1 MGSFR
6 KSNTVISA
14 DVTVAGATP
23 RITVGDAGEEDTM
36 IVFDGNAVDYRMGV
50 DDGTDSL
57 EFGLGAVHGTN
68 TAMTFANTGTTT
80 FSFNTVNEGR
90 IVEHLEVVDEAGDA
104 DLLVAEMKKGII
116 LHTTAGAN
124 RTTTTDTAA
133 NIIAGIPLTA
143 NNQCVKVHYINDGTQ
158 DVIFAGG
165 TGVTIA
171 DTAQRCTPDGGVLL
185 IFQRTGA
192 AAVKMF
198 CIGGAPEEDDQD
210 N

>member
-57 EFGLGAVHGTN
+57 EFGLGAAHGTN
-68 TAMTFANTGTTT
+68 TAMAFANNGTTT

-90 IVEHLEVVDEAGDA
+90 IVEHLEVVDEADA
-104 DLLVAEMKKGII
+104 DATLLVAEMKKGII
-116 LHTTAGAN
+116 LHTTATTA

-143 NNQCVKVHYINDGTQ
+143 NNQCVKVHYINDGTH

-171 DTAQRCTPDGGVLL
+171 DTAQRCPTDGGVLL

-192 AAVKMF
+192 SAVKMF
-198 CIGGAPEEDDQD
+198 CIGGAPDEGD
-210 N
+210 